1 MFEAHDSSGFG
12 VRLFDSELRDERGLF
27 VDRGEDE
34 ESGRSGGTETS
45 DKPRATWQE
54 GVVRFGNRRADA
66 GEHFGGSRAFDR
78 KSRRPSGRIFESH
91 VVGDDVLI
99 EVSVDAFANFG
110 RGIKPRR
117 SRESDHLCVDRFDH
131 TEIRRCQVAGY

>member
-12 VRLFDSELRDERGLF
+12 VRLFDSELRDERRLF
-27 VDRGEDE
+27 VDGGEDE

-45 DKPRATWQE
+45 DKPRAPGHE

-78 KSRRPSGRIFESH
+78 KGRGPSGRVFEGH
-91 VVGDDVLI
+91 VVGDDVVI
-99 EVSVDAFANFG
+99 EVGVDAFAYFG
-110 RGIKPRR
+110 LGI
-117 SRESDHLCVDRFDH
+117 E
-131 TEIRRCQVAGY
+131 

>member
-12 VRLFDSELRDERGLF
+12 VRLFDTKLRDECRLF

-45 DKPRATWQE
+45 DKPRALGRE

-78 KSRRPSGRIFESH
+78 KGSCPSGRVFEGH
-91 VVGDDVLI
+91 VGGDNVVI

-110 RGIKPRR
+110 LRI
-117 SRESDHLCVDRFDH
+117 D
-131 TEIRRCQVAGY
+131 